1 MNVSTV
7 AEYDIITGWLADDG
21 EVKSVVVDGDK
32 KYDTGD
38 EYKLNSNVVITYHTL
53 RKNKPN

>member
-1 MNVSTV
+1 MILSL
-7 AEYDIITGWLADDG
+7 WLADDG

-32 KYDTGD
+32 KYDSGD